1 MARGEFGSDRGAAGG
16 IGHTVAKSNNAI
28 PGLLTIYDSP
38 FTIYQT
44 MKLDDIKESAL
55 MAFDTLRANKLRSSL
70 TILGVSVGVITVIF
84 MVSIIQGLN
93 KAFAE
98 QVESL
103 GSNTIFVSKFEPSFG
118 RPPGPEEIHRK
129 DLTMEDAEAIRMEAP
144 SIAGVSPV
152 NRMLA
157 VTARFQD
164 KQTDTPVM
172 FGVTPYYEFVHTQ
185 YVARGRFIKDL
196 DMDNR
201 DNIVVIGVDVARAL
215 FPYEDPLDKDI
226 RINGNPYH
234 VVGVM
239 EPLGNFFGQSRDNSL
254 FIPITTFDKYYPD
267 RPFPET
273 VFFMVVRPHSR
284 AFVKSAIDEMT
295 DVLRRRRRVPLN
307 APNNFGISSQDSLLD
322 IYNQLTGATA
332 LVLTAISF
340 VALMI
345 GGIGVMNI
353 MLVSVTER
361 TKEIGVRKAV
371 GATRA
376 NILAQFLIEAVVLT
390 AIGGLAG
397 LAVGELLAF
406 IINRYSPL
414 PAYVPLW
421 AIGVG
426 VGISAAVGIVFGLWP
441 AWKAAR
447 LDPIEALRWE

>member
-1 MARGEFGSDRGAAGG
+1 VGR
-16 IGHTVAKSNNAI
+16 
-28 PGLLTIYDSP
+28 LLLP
-38 FTIYQT
+38 FTIYHSPFT
-44 MKLDDIKESAL
+44 SFMRLDDVKESAL
-55 MAFDTLRANKLRSSL
+55 MAFETLRANKLRSAL

-103 GSNTIFVSKFEPSFG
+103 GSNTIFISKFDPGFG

-129 DLTMEDAEAIRMEAP
+129 DLTVEDAEALRTEAP
-144 SIAGVSPV
+144 SIAGASPV
-152 NRMLA
+152 KRMIA
-157 VTARFQD
+157 VTARYQH
-164 KQTDTPVM
+164 KQTDTPIM
-172 FGVTPYYEFVHTQ
+172 FGVPPYYEFVHTQ

-201 DNIVVIGVDVARAL
+201 DNVVIIGVDVARAL
-215 FPYEDPLDKDI
+215 FPYEDPLEKDI
-226 RINGNPYH
+226 RIAGNPYQ
-234 VVGVM
+234 VIGVM

-273 VFFMVVRPHSR
+273 VFFIVARPHSR
-284 AFVKSAIDEMT
+284 AVVKSAMDEMT

-307 APNNFGISSQDSLLD
+307 APNNFGMSSQDSLLD

-376 NILAQFLIEAVVLT
+376 NILSQFLIEAVVLT
-390 AIGGLAG
+390 GIGGLAG
-397 LAVGELLAF
+397 LAVGELMAV
-406 IINRYSPL
+406 IINKYSPL
-414 PAYVPLW
+414 PAHVPLW

-447 LDPIEALRWE
+447 LEPIEALRWE